1 MGRKLAILFWEM
13 FKISLFVIGGGYAI
27 IAVADSIFARRKW
40 TEEGELV
47 DQLPVFQMLPGLVA
61 THTAVYVGR
70 KLAGG
75 LGAAVGV
82 AAVALP
88 SVVIFTV
95 VSMGYKS
102 LPLDNP
108 WLASAFVGLRSALTG
123 IIAATIAK
131 GWRKNLGDGFSYAV
145 MAAGVAAIGLFGAPV
160 PAVLGAAMAA
170 GVISRLAARAR
181 DGGER
186 LAAHERDGGAKKLWA
201 TWLPLLL
208 FLKYGA
214 LCFGGGFVLVPMYI
228 EDFVGPTAAF
238 LQISEGEFADLM
250 ALTQMT
256 PGPIGVNGAT
266 FFGYRLAGVAGA
278 VVASAALLL
287 PGSALCYFAL
297 RSLEKF
303 KSSRIVGGIMRGVRP
318 ASVALMLCALWA
330 FASMSVVTLEP
341 DGGIRYNCISI
352 LITLIAMV
360 TIMKK
365 KLNVMAL
372 IFISALAASALRA
385 DAVSDAMKTPAL
397 RDVRLQGFPSEKMN
411 DLFRERVSS
420 KFAQMNVF
428 GEARR
433 AFEERDDDERGHGG
447 LWRGEFWGKLML
459 SAARVADYLNDPAVT
474 QFIVDECH
482 RMIDLQDPDGYLG
495 SYKDKELVSITDPE
509 ATKKTYGWYPV
520 WNIWNRK
527 YAMWGMLMAYK
538 ATGDRAILASVERQM
553 NQLVDMLR
561 RRGLKLHDTGTL
573 TMHGLPSMSILKPLV
588 MLYEETG
595 CARYLDFA
603 AEMLPDWDRADGE
616 CPNFFRNA
624 KLPKPL
630 NEWYPDNGSWDKT
643 YEFLSCTDGLVEYY
657 RATGERRCLETA
669 RLIRDNLAK
678 TDLNPFGAVGFG
690 DHMIGAP
697 KYANGLNEVCDV
709 IHWIRLN
716 VDLFLVTGDKKYLD
730 SVELAYFNGYLA
742 GIWRGGAYG
751 PFFLRGHGRHTGQRG
766 QCGYAYNH
774 CCVNNLPR
782 TFMDVAQ
789 VSVTRDRKGTFH
801 VNLYQD
807 ATVTLDGVKFEIS
820 GNYPVDSV
828 VTVKVSDPAAKV
840 EFRKPDWCP
849 KMEVRV
855 VAGASSPRSGADAG
869 RVGYELTFDMN
880 PRVVDRLETVPELNR
895 KDRKI
900 WAFKRYPDHW
910 CGHVNGDLIKN
921 YRTTPAAQVMW
932 GPLVL
937 AKSRLAGDSRAEINE
952 EFTVNGKGY
961 QAKLTPLKSNG
972 KTWGLW
978 NLELAKPG
986 ERTIKTKVCDFESGS
1001 DMPCGEGGDLFSV
1014 WF

>member
-1 MGRKLAILFWEM
+1 MKKLAILFLEL

-27 IAVADSIFARRKW
+27 IAVADQVFAKRGW

-47 DQLPVFQMLPGLVA
+47 DKLPIFQMVPGLIA
-61 THTAVYVGR
+61 THVAVYVGD
-70 KLAGG
+70 KVAGR
-75 LGAAVGV
+75 LGSAVGV
-82 AAVALP
+82 LAVALP
-88 SVVIFTV
+88 SVVIFTF

-102 LPLDNP
+102 LPLGNP
-108 WLASAFVGLRSALTG
+108 WLDSVFVGLRSALTG
-123 IIAATIAK
+123 IIAATVVR
-131 GWRKNLGDGFSYAV
+131 GWRKNLTDSFAYAV
-145 MAAGVAAIGLFGAPV
+145 LFAAVAAIGILKLNVAI
-160 PAVLGAAMAA
+160 VLVTAMAA
-170 GVISRLAARAR
+170 GIIRTFAGNSAAK
-181 DGGER
+181 GER
-186 LAAHERDGGAKKLWA
+186 RFNA

-238 LQISEGEFADLM
+238 LQISPAEFGDLM

-266 FFGYRLAGVAGA
+266 FFGYRLAGVPGA
-278 VVASAALLL
+278 VLASAALLL
-287 PGSALCYFAL
+287 PGSVLCYAVI
-297 RSLEKF
+297 RSLERF
-303 KSSRIVGGIMRGVRP
+303 KASRWVQGILRGVRP
-318 ASVALMLCALWA
+318 ASVALMLCALGA
-330 FASMSVVTLEP
+330 FAAMSVVTLEP
-341 DGGIRYNCISI
+341 GGEIRYNLISI
-352 LITLIAMV
+352 ALSTTSMV
-360 TIMKK
+360 LLMKK
-365 KLNVMAL
+365 KLNAMVIIL
-372 IFISALAASALRA
+372 VSALAAGILRA
-385 DAVSDAMKTPAL
+385 EPAKDAMSVPEL
-397 RDVRLQGFPSEKMN
+397 RNVRLQGYPAQKMN

-420 KFAQMNVF
+420 EFAQRNVF

-433 AFEERDDDERGHGG
+433 AFVERDDDERGHGG

-474 QFIVDECH
+474 KFIVDECH

-509 ATKKTYGWYPV
+509 TTKKTYGWYPC

-538 ATGDRAILASVERQM
+538 ATGDKEILASVERQM
-553 NQLVDMLR
+553 NQLIDMLHR
-561 RRGLKLHDTGTL
+561 LGLKLHDTGTAN
-573 TMHGLPSMSILKPLV
+573 MYGLPSMSLLKPIV

-595 CARYLDFA
+595 NRKYLDFA
-603 AEMLPDWDRADGE
+603 AEMLPDWDRDDGQ

-624 KLPKPL
+624 KLDKPL

-643 YEFLSCTDGLVEYY
+643 YEFLSCTDGLIEYY
-657 RATGERRCLETA
+657 RATGDRRCLETA
-669 RLIRDNLAK
+669 KAICDNLAK
-678 TDLNPFGAVGFG
+678 TDANPFGGVGFG
-690 DHMIGAP
+690 DHMIGAV
-697 KYANGLNEVCDV
+697 KYCNALNEVCDV

-716 VDLFLVTGDKKYLD
+716 VDIFLTTGEKKYLD
-730 SVELAYFNGYLA
+730 AVETAYFNGYLA

-789 VSVTRDRKGTFH
+789 VTVTRDAAGTFH

-807 ATVTLDGVKFEIS
+807 ATVELYGVKFEIS
-820 GNYPVDSV
+820 GNYPVDNV

-840 EFRKPDWCP
+840 EFRKPAWCP
-849 KMEVRV
+849 KMQVLPSTSQTSQTCQTFV
-855 VAGASSPRSGADAG
+855 LS
-869 RVGYELTFDMN
+869 FDMN
-880 PRVVDRLETVPELNR
+880 ARIVDRLETVPELNV
-895 KDRKI
+895 KDRNKS

-910 CGHVNGDLIKN
+910 CGHVNRDLIEG

-937 AKSRLAGDSRAEINE
+937 TKSRLVGNTKAEIVE
-952 EFTVNGKGY
+952 PFTVNGKGY
-961 QAKLTPLKSNG
+961 SVKATPVASDG
-972 KTWGLW
+972 MTWGRW
-978 NLELAKPG
+978 DLELTKPG
-986 ERTIKTKVCDFESGS
+986 ERAIKVKACDFESGS
-1001 DMPCGEGGDLFSV
+1001 DVPCGESGDLFSI